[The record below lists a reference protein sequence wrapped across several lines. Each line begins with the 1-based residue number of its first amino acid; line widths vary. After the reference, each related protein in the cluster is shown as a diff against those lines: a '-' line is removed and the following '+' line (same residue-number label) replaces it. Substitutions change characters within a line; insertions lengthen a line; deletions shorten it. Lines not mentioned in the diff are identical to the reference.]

1 MSLLREPQ
9 EEQPLDLEER
19 SPELGLK
26 FKDLLVLGSLMQ
38 AGADLTKPR
47 HVVFYSYAGSPETAE
62 TMAGE
67 ARTRGFAAEVR
78 EPLADYP
85 DLWSCVCE
93 THTVVSPDFLRDA
106 CVFFEELAE
115 RHSAEYDGWEAA
127 AS

>member
-9 EEQPLDLEER
+9 DEQPIDLEER
-19 SPELGLK
+19 SPELGLR
-26 FKDLLVLGSLMQ
+26 FKDLFVLGSLME

-67 ARTRGFAAEVR
+67 ARARGFAAEVR
-78 EPLADYP
+78 EPLPDYP
-85 DLWSCVCE
+85 GEWSCVCE
-93 THTVVSPDFLRDA
+93 THTVVSPDFVRESCD
-106 CVFFEELAE
+106 FFEELAA

-127 AS
+127 AN